1 MFVCVYRIKYSRVFK
16 ASEYISRS
24 SAHQSS
30 PLFFSFQLFSL
41 VLVQY
46 GQRRIVI
53 VVTENLRTTVK
64 DAFEIA
70 NESDIVLQLYDEEWI
85 IVN

>member
-1 MFVCVYRIKYSRVFK
+1 M
-16 ASEYISRS
+16 
-24 SAHQSS
+24 
-30 PLFFSFQLFSL
+30 
-41 VLVQY
+41 LVQY